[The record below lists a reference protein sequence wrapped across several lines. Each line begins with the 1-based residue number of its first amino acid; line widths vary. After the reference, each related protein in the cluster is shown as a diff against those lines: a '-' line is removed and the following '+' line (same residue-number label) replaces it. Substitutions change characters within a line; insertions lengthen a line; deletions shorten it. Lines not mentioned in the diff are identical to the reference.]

1 MAEAKYYL
9 RVIASDK
16 SFYKGYVTS
25 LKVPTIDGREGF
37 LAHHSQIMLAIVPGE
52 IDFTTSDGKKVTA
65 VCGNGSMIF
74 ANNRATILVDTCESP
89 DEVDKRRAEEAL
101 ERAKERLRQKQS
113 LREYKMTQASMA
125 RALSRLKFKDK
136 YIN

>member
-1 MAEAKYYL
+1 
-9 RVIASDK
+9 
-16 SFYKGYVTS
+16 
-25 LKVPTIDGREGF
+25 
-37 LAHHSQIMLAIVPGE
+37 
-52 IDFTTSDGKKVTA
+52 
-65 VCGNGSMIF
+65 MIF

>member
-16 SFYKGYVTS
+16 AFFSGYVTS
-25 LKVPTIDGREGF
+25 LKVPTIDGQEGF

-52 IDFTTSDGKKVTA
+52 IDFVTPDGKKVTA

-89 DEVDKRRAEEAL
+89 EEVDKRRAEEAL

>member
-16 SFYKGYVTS
+16 AFYNGYVTS
-25 LKVPTIDGREGF
+25 LKVPTIDGQEGF

-52 IDFTTSDGKKVTA
+52 IDFVTPDGKKVTA
-65 VCGNGSMIF
+65 VSGNGSMIF

-89 DEVDKRRAEEAL
+89 EEVDKRRAEEAL

>member
-16 SFYKGYVTS
+16 AFFGGYVTS
-25 LKVPTIDGREGF
+25 LKVPTIDGQEGF

-52 IDFTTSDGKKVTA
+52 IDFVTAEGKKVTA

-74 ANNRATILVDTCESP
+74 ANNRATILVDTCERP
-89 DEVDKRRAEEAL
+89 EEVDKRRAEEAL